1 MLRAVCLLGNLGFE
15 FAGAD
20 SIRAAQNDVLPSVVF
35 APLDGAAE
43 ALVRLVGTCDEDVEI
58 YFLDYLIYVGV
69 GDNLVNITDGLYHVL
84 AIFGGVEHTGVGL
97 VLEDV
102 VAVLRG
108 HYEVVAKT
116 FGAAIEFYVA
126 LVQEV
131 VNAYSEHLLV
141 LARFEAGQ
149 LHVGRQGDACLFATG
164 LELAK
169 IRLPMVQKPVVIQA
183 VGEAVLQEGDG
194 PMTEASPEA
203 AGIGDG
209 LLGRGPVCAIL
220 EREILINIGGHVE
233 GNALEVPLD
242 GVLQVF
248 LVDKVGTACVAHV
261 ATDFVEDEHLD
272 ILLAAHQYVEAAA
285 FVAHE
290 LETIV
295 HHQPQYVLESL
306 LVFLQYVNI
315 EEGFPG
321 LKVIVAHNADERT
334 ERGAPVEVNLI
345 EIGGKEAQVFEHDN
359 LVHSLRAEIEQMTLV
374 REESLGGFDL
384 CHVRYCFCVV
394 G

>member
-20 SIRAAQNDVLPSVVF
+20 SIRAAQNDVLLAVVL

-58 YFLDYLIYVGV
+58 YFLDYLIDIGV
-69 GDNLVNITDGLYHVL
+69 GDDLVHVAYGLYHVL
-84 AIFGGVEHTGVGL
+84 AIFGGVEDTCVGL

-131 VNAYSEHLLV
+131 VYAYGEHLLV

-149 LHVGRQGDACLFATG
+149 LHVGRQGDACFLATRF
-164 LELAK
+164 ELAK
-169 IRLPMVQKPVVIQA
+169 IRLPMVQKPVIVQA
-183 VGEAVLQEGDG
+183 VGQAVLEESLG
-194 PMTEASPEA
+194 PMAQTGPET

-220 EREILINIGGHVE
+220 EREILIHIGGHVE

-248 LVDKVGTACVAHV
+248 LVDKVGTACVANV

-315 EEGFPG
+315 EEGFPR

-359 LVHSLRAEIEQMTLV
+359 LVHSLRTEIEQMTLV

-384 CHVRYCFCVV
+384 CHVRCCFCVV

>member
-1 MLRAVCLLGNLGFE
+1 ML
-15 FAGAD
+15 FA
-20 SIRAAQNDVLPSVVF
+20 VVF
-35 APLDGAAE
+35 APLDGAAK

-58 YFLDYLIYVGV
+58 YFLDYLIDIGV
-69 GDNLVNITDGLYHVL
+69 GDDLVHVADGLYHVL
-84 AIFGGVEHTGVGL
+84 AIFGGVENTGVGL

-116 FGAAIEFYVA
+116 LGAAIEFYVA
-126 LVQEV
+126 LVEQV
-131 VNAYSEHLLV
+131 VNAYGEHLLV

-149 LHVGRQGDACLFATG
+149 LHVGRQRDARLFATG

-194 PMTEASPEA
+194 PMTEASHEA
-203 AGIGDG
+203 VGIGDG

-220 EREILINIGGHVE
+220 EREILIHIGGHVK

-285 FVAHE
+285 FVADQ

-384 CHVRYCFCVV
+384 CHVRCCFCGV